1 MRKQITKRAVDA
13 LKPGEYLVDS
23 EVRGF
28 VARRLP
34 SGVLSYGFRYWNRAT
49 GRRRWIALGIHGTVI
64 PAAARTV
71 ARKYAGAV
79 ADNRDPLAERVES
92 RADAARLASTKQVN
106 DVLDEF
112 LKRYVRK
119 NELRSAD
126 EIESSFRRYVRPR
139 IGAKAIHDVRRAD
152 IIEML
157 DGIEDR
163 GSARL
168 ADTVLAQVRKA
179 FNWWASRDEEFNSP
193 IVRGMAR
200 TKLRDLSR
208 HRILTDDEILQ
219 VWRAF
224 EGFQPEAYGR
234 IGRALMLTGARLRE
248 IASLRWDEIVDGVL
262 TVPAERHKAKTNHAL
277 PILPAVA
284 DLIGTSPD
292 KQAEFVFS
300 TRKGTT
306 PFSGFSKAKVALDKE
321 INALRKEARL
331 KPIPDWRLH
340 DLRRTA
346 RSLMSRAGVASD
358 IAERVLG
365 HVLPGVRGV
374 YDRHSYIEEK
384 RDALTRLAALMERI
398 LKPSAE
404 NVVELAPKKKIASG
418 SR

>member
-1 MRKQITKRAVDA
+1 VRKPITKRAVDV
-13 LKPGEYLVDS
+13 LKPGDYLVDT

-34 SGVLSYGFRYWNRAT
+34 SGIITFGFRYWNRAT
-49 GRRRWIALGIHGTVI
+49 ARRRWIALGMHGTI
-64 PAAARTV
+64 TPDEARNI

-92 RADAARLASTKQVN
+92 RADAARKAGTKTVN

-119 NELRSAD
+119 QALRSAD
-126 EIESSFRRYVRPR
+126 EVESSLRRHVRPW
-139 IGAKAIHDVRRAD
+139 IGTKPIHDLRRAD
-152 IIEML
+152 VVEML
-157 DGIEDR
+157 DAIEDN

-179 FNWWASRDEEFNSP
+179 FNWWATRDEQFNSP

-208 HRILTDDEILQ
+208 HRILTDDEIRQ
-219 VWRAF
+219 VWKAF
-224 EGFQPEAYGR
+224 EGFHPEAYGR
-234 IGRALMLTGARLRE
+234 IGRVLMLTGARLRE
-248 IASLRWDEIVDGVL
+248 IADLRWDEIGAGVL
-262 TVPAERHKAKTNHAL
+262 TIPAARHKAKADHTL
-277 PILPAVA
+277 PISPAVA
-284 DLIGTSPD
+284 ALIGTRPATG
-292 KQAEFVFS
+292 AEFVFS
-300 TRKGTT
+300 TQKGTT
-306 PFSGFSKAKVALDKE
+306 PFSGFSKAKIALDNAT
-321 INALRKEARL
+321 NALRKEARL

-346 RSLMSRAGVASD
+346 RSLMSRAGVNND

-374 YDRHSYIEEK
+374 YDRHGYLEEK
-384 RDALTRLAALMERI
+384 RDALGRLGALMERI
-398 LKPSAE
+398 LEPPTD
-404 NVVELAPKKKIASG
+404 NVVELASKKNSG
-418 SR
+418 GGR